1 MDLSSRL
8 LLLAEVVEAGS
19 FTRAA
24 DLRHVDRSVISRQIR
39 QLEKEL
45 EVRLF
50 NRSTRVV
57 HLTDVGREIYHRA
70 LRLRTALEDARHV
83 AEAYQSEPRGV
94 LRINA
99 PTDFG
104 RRYVG
109 PAMGIFMRRFK
120 DMHVE
125 LQLDNAYVDVIAG
138 GYDLVIRI
146 SEPQDSS
153 LIARSLAHNHRV
165 ICASPEF
172 IQRHGLPESV
182 EELLRL
188 PAVTYSRDDL
198 TLDYLHYYN
207 EHDTIVRGAFNSHF
221 RTNEPEVMV
230 RAMLVGL
237 CYGVMSA
244 FMLED
249 AFRDGKLFPILPEL
263 RLVPSPDI
271 YMVYPHREFLSL
283 KTRRFIECLQ
293 EVVGEPPIWER
304 NMPRVGILQGYDPM
318 A

>member
-1 MDLSSRL
+1 MDMAGRL
-8 LLLAEVVEAGS
+8 LLFAEVVEAGS

-39 QLEKEL
+39 QLESEL

-57 HLTDVGREIYHRA
+57 HLTDVGRDIHQRA
-70 LRLRTALEDARHV
+70 LRLRDALEDAQHI
-83 AEAYQSEPRGV
+83 AEAHQKEPRGV
-94 LRINA
+94 LRLNA

-109 PAMGIFMRRFK
+109 PAVGLYMKRFLDMR
-120 DMHVE
+120 VE

-138 GYDLVIRI
+138 GYDLVVRI
-146 SEPQDSS
+146 SEPKDSS
-153 LIARSLAHNHRV
+153 LIARPLARNHQL
-165 ICASPEF
+165 ICASHEF
-172 IQRHGLPESV
+172 IQRHGMPDSIEA
-182 EELLRL
+182 LLKL

-198 TLDYLHYYN
+198 SLNYLYYYDEDN
-207 EHDTIVRGAFNSHF
+207 RIVRSAMNSRF
-221 RTNEPEVMV
+221 VANDPEVMV
-230 RAMLVGL
+230 RAMQVGF

-249 AFRDGKLFPILPEL
+249 AFREGKLFPILPEV
-263 RLVPSPDI
+263 RLAPSPDI
-271 YMVYPHREFLSL
+271 YMVYPHREFLAL

-293 EVVGEPPIWER
+293 EVVGDPPTWER
-304 NMPRVGILQGYDPM
+304 HIPRFDMLQGYNPM
-318 A
+318 G

>member
-8 LLLAEVVEAGS
+8 LLLAEVVDAGS

-39 QLEKEL
+39 HLEKEL

-57 HLTDVGREIYHRA
+57 HLTDAGREIYQRA

-104 RRYVG
+104 RRYVA
-109 PAMGIFMRRFK
+109 PAAGLFMRRFK
-120 DMHVE
+120 DIRVE

-153 LIARSLAHNHRV
+153 LIARPLARNHQV

-172 IQRHGLPESV
+172 IQRHGMPESV
-182 EELLRL
+182 EALLLL
-188 PAVTYSRDDL
+188 PATTYSRDDL
-198 TLDYLHYYN
+198 SVDYLHYYN
-207 EHDTIVRGAFNSHF
+207 EDNRIVRGALNPRF
-221 RTNEPEVMV
+221 RTNDPEVMI

-249 AFRDGKLFPILPEL
+249 AFREGRLFPILPEL
-263 RLVPSPDI
+263 QLAPSPDI
-271 YMVYPHREFLSL
+271 HMVYPHREFMTL

-293 EVVGEPPIWER
+293 EIVGDPPVWER
-304 NMPRVGILQGYDPM
+304 NMPKIGMLQGYNPLT
-318 A
+318 